1 MSCILMSVVIH
12 ASEYEYGQEWR
23 RGYRGR
29 GEWTKIGGM
38 CASFLNTGNVV
49 IYFGISSYIFKNAI

>member
-1 MSCILMSVVIH
+1 MSCILMSVLIH

-29 GEWTKIGGM
+29 GEWTRKGGM
-38 CASFLNTGNVV
+38 CACVLNTGNVV
-49 IYFGISSYIFKNAI
+49 IYLEISSYILNNVT